1 MSSDEDCRIVSNEP
15 SYSAA
20 VSGKNKISS
29 DQVPKFT
36 CPMCPQVCEELCII
50 EAHIENEHL
59 NGLEE
64 QISEDNSKP
73 FNSAVHACPLC
84 SQTFK
89 DTLSLEFHFRVQ
101 HDVLQNEE
109 STSKAQTL
117 ILSCPVCLFE
127 FCSEEPLAQHVN
139 LHFSTDISND
149 VDEELARKLEQ
160 EERCLMQNKER
171 DDFKRLQSM
180 HGFDQGRNLNRQC
193 DANLFRSVKKG
204 NMSAVDY
211 HEKRIML
218 KMSEKI
224 GLDDGSSATLD
235 ITNHIRKLTVAQ
247 STHMCSPVDHYAASF
262 GDSGWGC
269 GYRNL
274 QMLLSALLRNPQY
287 ADRLLNLCPST
298 SSTSDSSIKVPSI
311 SRLQSTI
318 EEAWKMGFDEQGCEQ
333 LGGKLS
339 GTCKWIGATEIVTLL
354 ASCRIRYRLIDFH
367 RPTSADGK
375 LHPALF
381 DWVKNYFEETSEF
394 KPPLYFQHQGHSRT
408 IIGIEERAQGN
419 ARLLIL
425 DPSHKSDQMR
435 LLTNNSGSAQNNP
448 AIAKKILVPMAAL
461 KAKQYQIVCADGG
474 FVVDEHEYSQS
485 RVIRSTRIP

>member
-1 MSSDEDCRIVSNEP
+1 MSSDEDCCILPSKP
-15 SYSAA
+15 SYSTV
-20 VSGKNKISS
+20 VSGQSKMNS
-29 DQVPKFT
+29 DRVPKFT
-36 CPMCPQVCEELCII
+36 CPMCPQVCEELCIM

-59 NGLEE
+59 NDMDE
-64 QISEDNSKP
+64 QISKDTSKP
-73 FNSAVHACPLC
+73 FSSAVHSCPLC

-89 DTLSLEFHFRVQ
+89 DTLLLESHFRIE

-109 STSKAQTL
+109 PTSQVQIQ
-117 ILSCPVCLFE
+117 ILSCPVCFSE
-127 FCSEEPLAQHVN
+127 FYSEELLAQHVN
-139 LHFSTDISND
+139 LHFSTDIPND
-149 VDEELARKLEQ
+149 ADEELARKLDQ
-160 EERCLMQNKER
+160 EERFLMENKER

-180 HGFDQGRNLNRQC
+180 HGFDQGRSLNRQC
-193 DANLFRSVKKG
+193 DANLFKSVEKG

-235 ITNHIRKLTVAQ
+235 ITNHIRKLAVVQ
-247 STHMCSPVDHYAASF
+247 SANMCSAVDHYAASF

-274 QMLLSALLRNPQY
+274 QMLLSALLRSPQY
-287 ADRLLNLCPST
+287 ADRLVNLCPST
-298 SSTSDSSIKVPSI
+298 STASDNSIKVPSI
-311 SRLQSTI
+311 SRLQSAI

-339 GTCKWIGATEIVTLL
+339 GTCKWIGATEIATLL

-367 RPTSADGK
+367 RPTSPDGK

-381 DWVKNYFEETSEF
+381 DWVKKYFEETSEF

-408 IIGIEERAQGN
+408 IIGIEETTQGK

-435 LLTNNSGSAQNNP
+435 LLTNISGSAQNKP

-474 FVVDEHEYSQS
+474 FADSEQEYLQS